1 MGKVDQLLRAETRGS
16 RRFLRPALLALLIFA
31 ASFGNA
37 FAYTYRETYEAD
49 IVWTTR
55 SYSLDLW
62 HYSGGYW
69 QGSDSSGRSIK
80 IRDRQLDASG
90 LKGSLEST
98 QYIQWRTDL
107 PQIIKEELQLGSKVR
122 IRTEAS
128 SKLYRD
134 TFCEIAGASE
144 AVIYARPIFNIDPNY
159 SLNSFVS
166 GIKVTIPLVSSSYGC
181 NLYSLYGHL
190 KTNVVGTGRFSSSQ
204 PGKIS
209 PPYIHPSMIENS
221 SGKLKRGFSILAGG
235 SETAS
240 DGWSVGLF
248 TLSRGGAVGLRFEFP
263 IKIIYSVERTRILT
277 ADDPSDSTRQ
287 EDNTG
292 TGTASS
298 CGKSSGSSGGNSGG
312 KSSGSSGGNSGG
324 SGKPSGS
331 GSSSVGKNDG
341 ANPGSSGKPPDNTKP
356 PEPGNDPPLP
366 PEFDIYGA
374 RIHRVY

>member
-1 MGKVDQLLRAETRGS
+1 MGKVARPLRAETQCS
-16 RRFLRPALLALLIFA
+16 RRLFRPALLALLIFA
-31 ASFGNA
+31 ASLGNA
-37 FAYTYRETYEAD
+37 SAYTYRETYEAD

-107 PQIIKEELQLGSKVR
+107 PQIIKEELQLGNKVR

-181 NLYSLYGHL
+181 NLYSLYGHM
-190 KTNVVGTGRFSSSQ
+190 KTNIVGTGRFNSSQ

-277 ADDPSDSTRQ
+277 ADDPSDGTRQ
-287 EDNTG
+287 EENPGPGAASTG
-292 TGTASS
+292 NN
-298 CGKSSGSSGGNSGG
+298 KSGGSGSSSG

-341 ANPGSSGKPPDNTKP
+341 ANPGSSGKPPDNNAKP
-356 PEPGNDPPLP
+356 PGPGNDPPLP